1 MVKKN
6 INRVKKFKRWTGA
19 IGGAVDGALNVADK
33 ALNVAEKAKKI
44 TGYKNGG
51 VVKRTGLAKLHKNEI
66 VLSSSQVKSLK
77 KLINQK

>member
-1 MVKKN
+1 MARK

-19 IGGAVDGALNVADK
+19 IGGAADGALNLAEK
-33 ALNVAEKAKKI
+33 GLNVAEKTKKI
-44 TGYKNGG
+44 MGYEKGG
-51 VVKRTGLAKLHKNEI
+51 LVKRTGLAKLHKNEI

>member
-6 INRVKKFKRWTGA
+6 INRIKKFKRVMGA
-19 IGGAVDGALNVADK
+19 IGGVADGALNLVEK
-33 ALNVAEKAKKI
+33 GLNVAEKAKKI

-66 VLSSSQVKSLK
+66 VLSVKQVNSLK
-77 KLINQK
+77 KLLK